1 MILKKCPECK
11 KYTLFNKCKDCG
23 TETKSAHYKYNG
35 LRDAPKRFK
44 NTKRKL

>member
-1 MILKKCPECK
+1 MTILKKCPSCK
-11 KYTLFNKCKDCG
+11 KYTLKDSCPKCK

-44 NTKRKL
+44 NTKR